1 MPAKQDLESYV
12 KEKYKDETYRNPC
25 ADGSGNPHPALILR
39 KFEMPNKERVEC
51 LRFLDQMNINR
62 AALFPDLDGV
72 AKYINDL
79 WEINFDKAL
88 GYIEQLQI
96 KP

>member
-1 MPAKQDLESYV
+1 MPQKDYPDKWDLESYIQ
-12 KEKYKDETYRNPC
+12 EKCKNETRKQDTNR
-25 ADGSGNPHPALILR
+25 LILK
-39 KFEMPNKERVEC
+39 KFIIPNKERIKC

-72 AKYINDL
+72 AKYVNDL

-88 GYIEQLQI
+88 GHTKQL
-96 KP
+96 